1 MKRMEPLKR
10 NEQRKND
17 EVPYKNKNNGVNRS
31 IPCIVVWQVGNPF
44 FYVPDYNAWYTSI
57 DPIVLVLVWYLII
70 LTLFIPLQRLHPL
83 HGFLLYYDLA
93 ICP

>member
-31 IPCIVVWQVGNPF
+31 IRCKTRKMG
-44 FYVPDYNAWYTSI
+44 
-57 DPIVLVLVWYLII
+57 DPTCQTTMHGINI
-70 LTLFIPLQRLHPL
+70 LKT
-83 HGFLLYYDLA
+83 
-93 ICP
+93 